1 MRAPDL
7 RRLLRSRTYA
17 FGLLLAVVLFV
28 ANEIVEPS
36 FASPSNWNT
45 NLALF
50 APFAL
55 VAMAGTPAILSGG
68 GGIDISVGLIAG
80 FLSNVLVVYL
90 LPGHLGSWYLAIPV
104 MLAAGAAIGLVNGFS
119 VAVLRYQPVIATLCT
134 LFVLQGVN
142 QKIVGAPEPA
152 PASWLAHLRSGI
164 GGVPGGLI
172 LIAVP
177 IVAWIVLQR
186 TPYHRTLLSVGGSDA
201 TAYSSGVN
209 VTAVRLIAYSLG
221 GLFAAVAGL
230 AIATL
235 LQGSDAGAGGEYVL
249 IALAAIAL
257 GGTPIGGG
265 RGGLTGAITGAA
277 AIFLIQ
283 SLLSALNVN
292 AYWNQVVY
300 GLMLVVGAV
309 IGAQLIAGRRTEAP
323 G

>member
-1 MRAPDL
+1 MRVPDL
-7 RRLLRSRTYA
+7 RRFLRARTYA
-17 FGLLLAVVLFV
+17 FGLLLALVLLV

-36 FASPSNWNT
+36 FASPNNWNT

-90 LPGHLGSWYLAIPV
+90 LPGQLGDWYLAIPV
-104 MLAAGAAIGLVNGFS
+104 MLAAGAALGLVNGFS
-119 VAVLRYQPVIATLCT
+119 VAVLRYQPVIATLCM

-177 IVAWIVLQR
+177 IVVWLVLQR
-186 TPYHRTLLSVGGSDA
+186 MPFHRTLLSVGGSDA

-221 GLFAAVAGL
+221 GMFAAVAGL